1 MYPIKNRYAW
11 AVPALYQRY
20 GAVLLLAAALLAQ
33 VPLLGVGSWLWR
45 DARTQSLGGI
55 FTTLGT
61 MGTPL
66 TVLGMEAVALSLGF
80 YPGRPRDW
88 HPRPFK
94 YLLDTVHGI
103 ILAQSIII
111 CTQTH
116 AFCTLIAGNLSR
128 ECDVVLLRHCDGLR
142 LCFSRS
148 C

>member
-1 MYPIKNRYAW
+1 MLFFFFISLKSEAPFQQCKSRGCLSVCTYYYSYAW

-45 DARTQSLGGI
+45 DARTQSLGAI
-55 FTTLGT
+55 FATLGS

-66 TVLGMEAVALSLGF
+66 TVLGLEAVALSLGF

-94 YLLDTVHGI
+94 YLLDTVSGTVC
-103 ILAQSIII
+103 AQP
-111 CTQTH
+111 T
-116 AFCTLIAGNLSR
+116 
-128 ECDVVLLRHCDGLR
+128 R
-142 LCFSRS
+142 LPAVM
-148 C
+148 